1 MFITQNG
8 VVKLGDY
15 ALPLQEDY
23 SKLKVE
29 ELWYMAPEALKR
41 KEGPKSDVWSL
52 GISLI
57 ELAEGRNPFSGCD
70 NEARTGFRMRTMGFP
85 SLSYDRWS
93 CLFKDFVN
101 ACVTKEVN
109 GRFSVAELLCVR
121 AVRKREA

>member
-52 GISLI
+52 GISLM
-57 ELAEGRNPFSGCD
+57 ELAEGKNPYDGKNPFTIMKEVCAGSPP
-70 NEARTGFRMRTMGFP
+70 T
-85 SLSYDRWS
+85 LSSSQWS
-93 CLFKDFVN
+93 TDFVDFLKQCLVRE
-101 ACVTKEVN
+101 ASQ
-109 GRFSVAELLCVR
+109 RPSVERLL
-121 AVRKREA
+121 AVRMSRGNEP

>member
-52 GISLI
+52 GISLM
-57 ELAEGRNPFSGCD
+57 ELAEGKNPYDGKNPFTIMKEVCAGSPP
-70 NEARTGFRMRTMGFP
+70 T
-85 SLSYDRWS
+85 LSSSQWS
-93 CLFKDFVN
+93 TDFVDFVKQCLVRE
-101 ACVTKEVN
+101 ASQ
-109 GRFSVAELLCVR
+109 RPSVERLL
-121 AVRKREA
+121 AVRMSRGNEP

>member
-57 ELAEGRNPFSGCD
+57 ELGECKNPFSG
-70 NEARTGFRMRTMGFP
+70 NSTISVIP
-85 SLSYDRWS
+85 SISPH
-93 CLFKDFVN
+93 
-101 ACVTKEVN
+101 T
-109 GRFSVAELLCVR
+109 
-121 AVRKREA
+121 